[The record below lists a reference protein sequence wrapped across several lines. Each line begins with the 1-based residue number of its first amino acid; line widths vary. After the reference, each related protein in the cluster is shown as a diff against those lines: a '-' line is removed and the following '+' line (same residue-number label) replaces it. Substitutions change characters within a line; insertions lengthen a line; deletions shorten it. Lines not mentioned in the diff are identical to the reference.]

1 MIRLVTRKEM
11 VSSKRIVGSELAKLQ
26 KAFFDNNMLDYYK
39 ADNEEQLYLDRFD
52 CIHNEVLGYPV
63 FDKVL
68 SLNHHEI
75 ETFIPILAKKLRDLL
90 ENIQAQ
96 HLLLITHLKLDLLK
110 NRQISKG
117 RLGKSYKKLEKIINK
132 KSYNEA
138 IVFDLD
144 SLPDMIEI
152 VFWITRCDPS
162 AAEYILFF
170 DTDEKVQF
178 TVCKYGNVHL
188 TEFRQE
194 NLSAEKLTALGWHIL
209 SGQEVDNFSKSS
221 KTT

>member
-1 MIRLVTRKEM
+1 MIKLVTRKET
-11 VSSKRIVGSELAKLQ
+11 VKSKPIIGSELAKLQ
-26 KAFFDNNMLDYYK
+26 KAFFDNDMLDCYK
-39 ADNEEQLYLDRFD
+39 ADNEEQLYLDQFD
-52 CIHNEVLGYPV
+52 CIHNEVLGYPI

-90 ENIQAQ
+90 ENIHVQ

-110 NRQISKG
+110 NKQISKS
-117 RLGKSYKKLEKIINK
+117 RLGKSYKKLEKIINN

-144 SLPDMIEI
+144 SLPDMIES
-152 VFWITRCDPS
+152 VFWITRCDPI

-170 DTDEKVQF
+170 DTEEKVQF

-188 TEFRQE
+188 TEFKQE

-209 SGQEVDNFSKSS
+209 SGQEMDNFSKSS